1 MGAVGSATPAIEAPI
16 MPQHMTPAG
25 KARLALRQTGPTMDL
40 TNFDINDLSGVIS
53 MRDLLEAGVH
63 FGHQTQR
70 WNPKMAPYLYG
81 TKNGIHIIDLEQT
94 LPLFK
99 KVFKL
104 VVDTVSNGQTVLFVG
119 TKRQSQEII
128 RDEAHRAGMFSMTH
142 RWLGGTLTNYNTVK
156 ASVDKL
162 KNIESTFQKSEI
174 NKLKKK
180 ERLHMSRSADKL
192 QQTLGG
198 IRDMEKLPGLMF
210 VIDPNREKIAVA
222 EARRLGITVVALA
235 DSNCDPDVCDYVIP
249 GNDDAIR
256 SIKLVTTRIAN
267 ACLLG
272 KKLGQEKAV
281 AAVRNRPVAAPVEN
295 EDQAIRVTS
304 GGDGPTVEVVSRRGS
319 ALRSQPVKADTA
331 VEAPAAPEPTK
342 QEATPDA
349 KPGVSSTDA
358 S

>member
-1 MGAVGSATPAIEAPI
+1 VANPVIAGQSTAVEAPI
-16 MPQHMTPAG
+16 MPYHMTTVG
-25 KARLALRQTGPTMDL
+25 KAQIAQRKSGPTVDL
-40 TNFDINDLSGVIS
+40 SAIDLNDLSSVIS

-94 LPLFK
+94 LPMFK
-99 KVFKL
+99 KIFKL
-104 VVDTVSNGQTVLFVG
+104 VVDVVSSGQTVLFVG

-128 RDEAHRAGMFSMTH
+128 RDEAHRVGMFSMTH

-162 KNIESTFQKSEI
+162 KNIESAFQKSDI

-180 ERLHMSRSADKL
+180 ERLQMSRTADKL

-222 EARRLGITVVALA
+222 EARRLGISVVALA
-235 DSNCDPDVCDYVIP
+235 DSNCDPDLCDYVIP

-256 SIKLVTTRIAN
+256 SIKLVTSRIAN
-267 ACLLG
+267 ACLIGNHVLSQSQRW
-272 KKLGQEKAV
+272 KLRRPKLNL
-281 AAVRNRPVAAPVEN
+281 RNQQPPPLQN
-295 EDQAIRVTS
+295 
-304 GGDGPTVEVVSRRGS
+304 PTNQLQQSNNLAGR
-319 ALRSQPVKADTA
+319 
-331 VEAPAAPEPTK
+331 
-342 QEATPDA
+342 
-349 KPGVSSTDA
+349 KPL
-358 S
+358 